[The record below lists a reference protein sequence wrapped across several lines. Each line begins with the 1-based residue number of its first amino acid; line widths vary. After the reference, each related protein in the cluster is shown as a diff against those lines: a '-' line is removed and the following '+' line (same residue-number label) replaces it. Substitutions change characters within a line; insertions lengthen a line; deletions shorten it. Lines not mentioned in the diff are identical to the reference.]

1 LSVIGW
7 WRIVSRHS
15 RAIEFAMFG
24 VFFLGIGTLMFLAW
38 VGLLIVAAADGQ
50 WAAFA
55 ELLLGL
61 PILPFL
67 PLIGLRWVRQ
77 VRQQRGADSSS

>member
-1 LSVIGW
+1 
-7 WRIVSRHS
+7 
-15 RAIEFAMFG
+15 
-24 VFFLGIGTLMFLAW
+24 MFLAW